1 MYASVGSAYVGGR
14 HGGEQA
20 RRGVCGN
27 SNSVA
32 PKSRTSRLFAN
43 SAERAQVLVSTV
55 ISTIHASIVATP
67 LVAMALSR

>member
-1 MYASVGSAYVGGR
+1 MHASVGSVNVGGR

-43 SAERAQVLVSTV
+43 LADRTQVLVSTV
-55 ISTIHASIVATP
+55 ISTIHASIFATP
-67 LVAMALSR
+67 SGAMALSR

>member
-1 MYASVGSAYVGGR
+1 MHASVGSVYVGGR

-32 PKSRTSRLFAN
+32 LKSRTSRLFAN
-43 SAERAQVLVSTV
+43 SAKHAQVLVSTV
-55 ISTIHASIVATP
+55 ISTIHASIFATP
-67 LVAMALSR
+67 LGAIALSR